1 MSISKVWHL
10 SCLLFA
16 LLFFGVLL
24 VSCMDEGPAAP
35 SGGGLKYLAITEIN
49 YNPEPVDSL
58 DTCKYEFIEIKNTGA
73 SSCDMSG
80 VAFTSGI
87 SYIFPKSTSIT
98 AGDFYVIAENAADF
112 KKRYGVSPDGVYT
125 GSLKNSGET
134 IVMTDTRSDAQ
145 ILSATYSDSYP
156 WPSKADGGGFTLV
169 PKKQKTTDNSDS
181 AGYWGLSSAK
191 NGSPGADEPVVVYIN
206 EVLVHTDPPDFDWV
220 EFYNPEKSP
229 VSIAGWYLT
238 DAKEDPRKY
247 KIPDGAGSV
256 VPAEGYL
263 VISELQFN
271 DSTKISSGVRP
282 FRLDSHGEEVYLI
295 PPSGACT
302 GGQCQG
308 CKFGEL
314 ENGVTIGR
322 YITSTGAI
330 DYPRMAGKTPA
341 AVNSAVAV
349 GPVVINEI
357 MYNPPVK
364 SYEYIAITNISA
376 AEVPLY
382 YKANDTTH
390 NWKIKGAGFMFP
402 ANVTIKPAEKIYIVS
417 DTITVDT
424 FRTLMKLAPTVQVF
438 AASMDLNNGGEDIVL
453 MKPED
458 PYYDASAADTLRPH
472 MTIDEVDYKD
482 SSPWPKEAD
491 GKGYSLVRI
500 NNSAYGN
507 DPINWKA
514 EKRAP

>member
-1 MSISKVWHL
+1 
-10 SCLLFA
+10 
-16 LLFFGVLL
+16 
-24 VSCMDEGPAAP
+24 MDEGPAAP
-35 SGGGLKYLAITEIN
+35 SREGLKYIIFTEIN
-49 YNPEPVDSL
+49 YNPEPADST

-80 VAFTSGI
+80 VEFTSGI
-87 SYIFPKSTSIT
+87 TYAFPNGVSIA

-134 IVMTDTRSDAQ
+134 IVVTDTRTEKQ
-145 ILSATYSDSYP
+145 ILSVTYSDTYP
-156 WPSKADGGGFTLV
+156 WPSKADGSGFTLV
-169 PKKQKTTDNSDS
+169 PKKPKTTDNPDS
-181 AGYWGLSSAK
+181 AAYWGVSTAK

-206 EVLVHTDPPDFDWV
+206 EVLTHTDPPDFDWV

-229 VSIAGWYLT
+229 VSIGGWYLT
-238 DAKEDPRKY
+238 DAKDDPLKY
-247 KIPDGAGSV
+247 KIPDGTIV
-256 VPAEGYL
+256 QAEGYL

-271 DSTKISSGVRP
+271 DSTKIISGIRP

-330 DYPRMAGKTPA
+330 DYPRMAAKTPGT
-341 AVNSAVAV
+341 VNSDVAV
-349 GPVVINEI
+349 GPVVISEI
-357 MYNPPVK
+357 MYNPPVGL
-364 SYEYIAITNISA
+364 YEYIAITNISA
-376 AEVPLY
+376 ADVPLFY
-382 YKANDTTH
+382 KSNDTTFYKANDSTH
-390 NWKIKGAGFMFP
+390 NWKIKGTGFTFP
-402 ANVTIKPAEKIYIVS
+402 AKITIKPAEKIYIVS
-417 DTITVDT
+417 DTIAVDT
-424 FRTLMKLAPTVQVF
+424 FRTLMKLAATVRVF
-438 AASMDLNNGGEDIVL
+438 STSMDLDNGGEDISL

-458 PYYDASAADTLRPH
+458 PYYDAAAADTLRPH

-491 GKGYSLVRI
+491 GKGYALVRI
-500 NNSAYGN
+500 SNSAYGN

-514 EKRAP
+514 EKRTP

>member
-1 MSISKVWHL
+1 MSKKVWHTEWL
-10 SCLLFA
+10 IFA
-16 LLFFGVLL
+16 PLIYGVLL
-24 VSCMDEGPAAP
+24 VSCMDEGPAKP
-35 SGGGLKYLAITEIN
+35 SDEGLKYLVITEIN
-49 YNPEPVDSL
+49 YNPEPADSV
-58 DTCKYEFIEIKNTGA
+58 DTCKYEFIEIKNNGA

-80 VAFTSGI
+80 VEFTSGI
-87 SYIFPKSTSIT
+87 TYVFPKGTSII

-134 IVMTDTRSDAQ
+134 IVMTDSRTEKQ

-169 PKKQKTTDNSDS
+169 PKKPKTTDNPDS
-181 AGYWGLSSAK
+181 AAYWELSSAK

-220 EFYNPEKSP
+220 ELYNPEKSP

-247 KIPDGAGSV
+247 KIPDGTIV
-256 VPAEGYL
+256 KAEGYL

-271 DSTKISSGVRP
+271 DSTKISTGMRP

-314 ENGVTIGR
+314 ENGVSIGR

-330 DYPRMAGKTPA
+330 DFPRMVAKTPG

-349 GPVVINEI
+349 GPVVISEI
-357 MYNPPVK
+357 MYNPPVG

-376 AEVPLY
+376 ADVPLY

-402 ANVTIKPAEKIYIVS
+402 ANIIIKPAEKIYIIS
-417 DTITVDT
+417 DTITIDT
-424 FRTLMKLAPTVQVF
+424 FKTIMKLAATVQVF
-438 AASMDLNNGGEDIVL
+438 STSMDLDNGGEEISL

-458 PYYDASAADTLRPH
+458 PYYDAVAADTLRPH
-472 MTIDEVDYKD
+472 MTIDVVDYKD

-491 GKGYSLVRI
+491 GKGYALVRI
-500 NNSAYGN
+500 SNNAYGN

-514 EKRAP
+514 EKRIP